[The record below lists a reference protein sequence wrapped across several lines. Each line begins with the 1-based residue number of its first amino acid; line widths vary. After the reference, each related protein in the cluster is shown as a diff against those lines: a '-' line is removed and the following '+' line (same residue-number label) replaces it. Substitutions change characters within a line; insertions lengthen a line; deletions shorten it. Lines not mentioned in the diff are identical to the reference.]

1 MFSGLQFYAGIVV
14 GVIATAL
21 ISIAVM
27 TVYVIPKAKSE
38 GQALYIAKQA
48 AESQKAEL
56 ERKGDDK
63 KLRGMSDYDLCVS
76 ALGRVP
82 DCEPLKM

>member
-14 GVIATAL
+14 GALVAAL
-21 ISIAVM
+21 ISIAA
-27 TVYVIPKAKSE
+27 TSIYFIPKAKAE

-82 DCEPLKM
+82 VCEPLKM